1 VSAGR
6 ERHKC
11 VVCGRVFPRGHG
23 VVIGIEDL
31 VLEFHSNRCFA
42 KFARELLKR
51 MPQGDV
57 KGYARRLLEEYEEI
71 LSQKAKLKSKRI

>member
-1 VSAGR
+1 MSA
-6 ERHKC
+6 EKEQYKC
-11 VVCGRVFPRGHG
+11 AVCGRVFPRGQG
-23 VVIGIEDL
+23 IIIAIEDL

-57 KGYARRLLEEYEEI
+57 KGYAKRLLEEYEEI
-71 LSQKAKLKSKRI
+71 LSQRAKLRSKRI